1 MNVEY
6 YKNFIMIADYGTLT
20 QTSKEDVYKRQM
32 VYQPVLPHFHKTML
46 YHVS

>member
-20 QTSKEDVYKRQM
+20 QTSKELHIVRSALSNQVK
-32 VYQPVLPHFHKTML
+32 LL
-46 YHVS
+46 EEE